1 MLNNPALDIALG
13 LVFIYAI
20 YSLLTTTLTELIAS
34 FINQRGKT
42 LKNGISRMLDVN
54 KKSSSSNFTS
64 SDNQEST
71 AENPTK
77 KLPANLSKAFFDN
90 PEIKYLGRDVWGIY
104 RLPSFIKSKTFAKS
118 LVKTL
123 GYVNSEQTDLAS
135 LKNKL
140 DPNNEI
146 HQLII
151 NLIDE
156 ADNNIEKF
164 KILAEDWFNDIM
176 DRVSGWYKRRI
187 QLITFIAGGLIAF
200 SLNVNTVDIAEKLGR
215 DEKARLAMVQAAT
228 NYMEAYSQVPTLSTD
243 TLQVQELSDNV
254 KKLVNESASISSIVN
269 LDYPR
274 FNKTSSC
281 ADWWRYILGCLL
293 TTIALS
299 LGSPF
304 WFDLL
309 NKLIKLRSTGAQNN
323 NSNTGSNSNA
333 VG

>member
-42 LKNGISRMLDVN
+42 LKNGISRMLDGDE
-54 KKSSSSNFTS
+54 KTSSGNLTS
-64 SDNQEST
+64 SDDPEST
-71 AENPTK
+71 DDNPTK
-77 KLPANLSKAFFDN
+77 KLPSRLSEAFFDI
-90 PEIKYLGRDVWGIY
+90 PEIKYLGRKAWGIY

-118 LVKTL
+118 LLKTL
-123 GYVNSEQTDLAS
+123 GYVNSEQTDLVS
-135 LKNKL
+135 LKNRL
-140 DPNNEI
+140 DPDNEI

-228 NYMEAYSQVPTLSTD
+228 NYMEAYSQVPALSTD
-243 TLQVQELSDNV
+243 TLQIQELSDNV
-254 KKLVNESASISSIVN
+254 KDLVNESATISSIVN
-269 LDYPR
+269 LNYPKL
-274 FNKTSSC
+274 NTSSR
-281 ADWWRYILGCLL
+281 ADWGRYILGCLL

-299 LGSPF
+299 IGSPF

-309 NKLIKLRSTGAQNN
+309 NKLIKLRSAGTQNN
-323 NSNTGSNSNA
+323 SSNTSNNTNA

>member
-13 LVFIYAI
+13 LDFIYAI

-34 FINQRGKT
+34 FINQRGIT
-42 LKNGISRMLDVN
+42 LKNGISRMLDGDE
-54 KKSSSSNFTS
+54 KTS
-64 SDNQEST
+64 SGNLTRSDDPEST
-71 AENPTK
+71 DDNPTK
-77 KLPANLSKAFFDN
+77 KLPSRLSEAFFNN
-90 PEIKYLGRDVWGIY
+90 PEIKYLGRKAWGIY

-118 LVKTL
+118 LLKTL
-123 GYVNSEQTDLAS
+123 GYVNSEQTDLVS
-135 LKNKL
+135 LKNRL
-140 DPNNEI
+140 DPDNEI

-228 NYMEAYSQVPTLSTD
+228 NYMEAYSQVPALSTD
-243 TLQVQELSDNV
+243 TLQIQELSDNV
-254 KKLVNESASISSIVN
+254 KNLVNESATISSIVN
-269 LDYPR
+269 LNYPKL
-274 FNKTSSC
+274 NTSSR
-281 ADWWRYILGCLL
+281 ADWGRYILGCLL

-299 LGSPF
+299 IGSPF

-309 NKLIKLRSTGAQNN
+309 NKLIKLRSAGTQNN
-323 NSNTGSNSNA
+323 SSNTSNKTNA